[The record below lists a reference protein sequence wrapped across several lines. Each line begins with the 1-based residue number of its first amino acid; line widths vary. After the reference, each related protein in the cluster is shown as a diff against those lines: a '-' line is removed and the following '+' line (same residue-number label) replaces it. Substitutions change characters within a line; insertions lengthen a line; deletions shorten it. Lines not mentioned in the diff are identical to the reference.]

1 MEQIITRK
9 VRTCR
14 KPTAS
19 TSTPTQASACGGDVP
34 SIAEACLGQLQ
45 KLIADVDRQIDRA
58 REIDE
63 QLHGA
68 LLRKYLPL
76 P

>member
-14 KPTAS
+14 RPTAS
-19 TSTPTQASACGGDVP
+19 TRTPTQAN
-34 SIAEACLGQLQ
+34 EARLGQLR
-45 KLIADVDRQIDRA
+45 KLIADVDRQIDRV